1 MRKIPP
7 CLAAIALALALAAP
21 TAAQED
27 MSDEESLWTQVLALY
42 QEAKGTSETAAEDV
56 YEWAREDMQS
66 IGDWEYKVEYFSN
79 PNHLALEKQLN
90 ELGTDRWEVVWIDRQ
105 GPNLIVTLKR
115 PSRTWLNKLPLG
127 QLLKLVAP
135 GGDAGGE

>member
-7 CLAAIALALALAAP
+7 CLTAIALALALAAP